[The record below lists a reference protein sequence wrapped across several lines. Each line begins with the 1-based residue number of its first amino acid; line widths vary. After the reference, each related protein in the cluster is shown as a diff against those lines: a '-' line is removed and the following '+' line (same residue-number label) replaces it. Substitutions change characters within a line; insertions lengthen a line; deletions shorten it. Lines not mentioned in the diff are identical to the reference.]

1 MGVRFRTD
9 PRMRAQCTGMALDP
23 HLPSQLAFGL
33 ILAGGLYLFISE
45 RLRVDVTAMLILLA
59 LVLTGV
65 LDGKQALSGFASE
78 PAIIVAAV
86 FVISGALAATGITEQ
101 LGAWIGRVAG
111 KHEWRTI
118 AVVMPAVAL
127 LAAFTHHVMVT
138 AMMLPLLLRHAR
150 DRQLPAS
157 RLLMPMSLAA
167 SLGTTLTLVSAPAFL
182 LANDM
187 LQRAGTEGL
196 GIFSITPIGIA
207 LVLFGT
213 AYMLLARWLL
223 PRRSGER
230 GDDGY
235 LRLDRYRTE
244 LLIVKD
250 SRWSTRPLAELQ
262 KTLGERFRIRGW
274 LRDGK
279 PRNDLTAAS
288 PLLAGDVLLVETA
301 ADELLSLHDDAGLDL
316 NAIARFGAAA
326 SGEGA
331 PQLVQA
337 VVAPGSEFIGHSIRE
352 LDFARRFHVV
362 IAGLWRRDGDV
373 ADRLSDARL
382 REGDLLVLYGRPSR
396 FSDLAAH
403 HGFLMLVPF
412 AGEAKRRLRAPLAL
426 MILGATILAAATE
439 WLPAPLAFL
448 FGAVAMVATRCVD
461 INQAYREIDVR
472 IFVMI
477 AGVIPLGI
485 AMEQTG
491 TADLL
496 ARGLSQLVAGWPALP
511 ILLVMFTAAALLTQV
526 MSDAATTVLLG
537 PVAIALAKTLDLP
550 PTPFVVCTALGAVVA
565 FLTPIGH
572 HGNLLILGPG
582 QYRFGDFLR
591 IGLPLTVLIALV
603 SAWMAR
609 WLWLGGPLLP
619 HFGG

>member
-1 MGVRFRTD
+1 
-9 PRMRAQCTGMALDP
+9 MAFDP

-45 RLRVDVTAMLILLA
+45 KLRVDVTAMLILLA

-65 LDGKQALSGFASE
+65 LDSKQALSGFASE

-86 FVISGALAATGITEQ
+86 FVISGALAATGVSEHI
-101 LGAWIGRVAG
+101 GAWIGRAG
-111 KHEWRTI
+111 GRQEWRTI

-138 AMMLPLLLRHAR
+138 AMMLPLLLKHAR

-187 LQRAGTEGL
+187 LQRAGAEGL

-207 LVLFGT
+207 LVVFGT
-213 AYMLLARWLL
+213 GYMLVARWLL
-223 PRRSGER
+223 PKRNGEG
-230 GDDGY
+230 GDDDY
-235 LRLDRYRTE
+235 LRLGRFRTE
-244 LLIVKD
+244 VLVVPGGQ
-250 SRWSTRPLAELQ
+250 WATRSLADMQ
-262 KTLGERFRIRGW
+262 KAIGKSVHVQGW
-274 LRDGK
+274 LRDG
-279 PRNDLTAAS
+279 RRRDDLTAAS
-288 PLLAGDVLLVETA
+288 PLLAGDILLVEA
-301 ADELLSLHDDAGLDL
+301 GADELMSLHDDPGLDL
-316 NAIARFGAAA
+316 NAIARFGDTLTD
-326 SGEGA
+326 EGK
-331 PQLVQA
+331 PQLVQT
-337 VVAPGSEFIGHSIRE
+337 VVAPGSEFIGRSIRE
-352 LDFARRFHVV
+352 LDFSRQFHAV
-362 IAGLWRRDGDV
+362 IVGLWRHAGQV
-373 ADRLSDARL
+373 AERLSDARL
-382 REGDLLVLYGRPSR
+382 REGDLLVLWGKPAR
-396 FSDLAAH
+396 FAELATH
-403 HGFLMLVPF
+403 HGFLLLAPF

-426 MILGATILAAATE
+426 AILGATILAAATE

-448 FGAVAMVATRCVD
+448 LGAVAMVATRCID
-461 INQAYREIDVR
+461 IQQAYREIDVR

-496 ARGLSQLVAGWPALP
+496 AKSLS
-511 ILLVMFTAAALLTQV
+511 
-526 MSDAATTVLLG
+526 
-537 PVAIALAKTLDLP
+537 VAISLAQVLDMP

-591 IGLPLTVLIALV
+591 IGLPLTVVIGMT

-619 HFGG
+619 FN

>member
-1 MGVRFRTD
+1 MD
-9 PRMRAQCTGMALDP
+9 LPP
-23 HLPSQLAFGL
+23 HLLQQLSFGL
-33 ILAGGLYLFISE
+33 VLVGGLYLFISE

-65 LDGKQALSGFASE
+65 LDSKQALSGFASE

-86 FVISGALAATGITEQ
+86 FVISGALAATGISER
-101 LGAWIGRVAG
+101 LGAWVGRAG
-111 KHEWRTI
+111 GHGEARTI
-118 AVVMPAVAL
+118 AVVMPMVSL

-150 DRQLPAS
+150 DRKLPAS

-182 LANDM
+182 LASDQ
-187 LQRAGTEGL
+187 LQRAGAEGL

-207 LVLFGT
+207 LVVVGT
-213 AYMLLARWLL
+213 LYMLVARWLL

-230 GDDGY
+230 NDEDY

-250 SRWSTRPLAELQ
+250 GRWCTRPMSDLQ
-262 KTLGERFRIRGW
+262 KALGSRFRMLGW
-274 LRDGK
+274 LRDGQ
-279 PRNDLTAAS
+279 RRHDLTAAS
-288 PLLAGDVLLVETA
+288 PLLADDILLVEAA
-301 ADELLSLHDDAGLDL
+301 ADELLSLHEDPGLDL
-316 NAIARFGAAA
+316 NAIARFGDALD
-326 SGEGA
+326 GEGD

-337 VVAPGSEFIGHSIRE
+337 VVAPGSEFIGRSIRE
-352 LDFARRFHVV
+352 LDFSRQFHAVV
-362 IAGLWRRDGDV
+362 AGLWRRGADM

-382 REGDLLVLYGRPSR
+382 REGDLLVLWGRPSR
-396 FSDLAAH
+396 FAELAAH

-426 MILGATILAAATE
+426 TILGLTILAAATE

-448 FGAVAMVATRCVD
+448 LGAVAMVVTRCVD
-461 INQAYREIDVR
+461 IEQAYRGIDVR

-496 ARGLSQLVAGWPALP
+496 AQGLSHLVSGWPPLL
-511 ILLVMFTAAALLTQV
+511 ILLVMFGVAALLTQV
-526 MSDAATTVLLG
+526 MSDAATTALLG
-537 PVAIALAKTLDLP
+537 PVAIALAQLLDLP

-591 IGLPLTVLIALV
+591 IGLPLTTAVALV

-609 WLWLGGPLLP
+609 WLWLDGPFLP
-619 HFGG
+619 TLQ

>member
-1 MGVRFRTD
+1 MIAAFARR
-9 PRMRAQCTGMALDP
+9 RMDAGTMRGMTLDP

-33 ILAGGLYLFISE
+33 ILAGGLYLFITE
-45 RLRVDVTAMLILLA
+45 KLRVDVTAMLILLA

-86 FVISGALAATGITEQ
+86 FVISGALAATGISER
-101 LGAWIGRVAG
+101 LGAWIGRAAG
-111 KHEWRTI
+111 GREWRTI

-182 LANDM
+182 LASDM
-187 LQRAGTEGL
+187 LQRAGAESL
-196 GIFSITPIGIA
+196 GILSITPIGIA
-207 LVLFGT
+207 LVVVGT

-223 PRRSGER
+223 PKRSGEH
-230 GDDGY
+230 GDDDY

-244 LLIVKD
+244 LVIVKD
-250 SRWSTRPLAELQ
+250 GRWSTRPLVELQ
-262 KTLGERFRIRGW
+262 KALGARFHLHGW
-274 LRDGK
+274 LRDGV
-279 PRNDLTAAS
+279 RRDDLTASS
-288 PLLAGDVLLVETA
+288 PLLAGDLLLVEAA
-301 ADELLSLHDDAGLDL
+301 ADELLSLHDDPGLDL
-316 NAIARFGAAA
+316 DAIARFGARLD
-326 SGEGA
+326 GEGEA
-331 PQLVQA
+331 QLVQA
-337 VVAPGSEFIGHSIRE
+337 VVAPGSEFIGRSIRE
-352 LDFARRFHVV
+352 LDFARQFHAV
-362 IAGLWRRDGDV
+362 IAGLWRRGGN
-373 ADRLSDARL
+373 ADAGRMSDARL

-396 FSDLAAH
+396 FAELAAH
-403 HGFLMLVPF
+403 HGFLLLVPF

-426 MILGATILAAATE
+426 AILGLTIVAAATE

-448 FGAVAMVATRCVD
+448 FGAVAVVATRCVD
-461 INQAYREIDVR
+461 IEQAYRGIDVR

-496 ARGLSQLVAGWPALP
+496 AQGLSHVVEHWPPLA
-511 ILLVMFTAAALLTQV
+511 ILLVMFGVAALLTQV
-526 MSDAATTVLLG
+526 MSDAATTALLG
-537 PVAIALAKTLDLP
+537 PVAIALAQVLDLP

-619 HFGG
+619 HFG

>member
-1 MGVRFRTD
+1 MDVHQILF
-9 PRMRAQCTGMALDP
+9 L
-23 HLPSQLAFGL
+23 L
-33 ILAGGLYLFISE
+33 ILAGALYLFISE
-45 RLRVDVTAMLILLA
+45 RLRVDVTAMVVLLA
-59 LVLTGV
+59 LVLSGV
-65 LDGKQALSGFASE
+65 LKPDQALSGFASE

-86 FVISGALAATGITEQ
+86 FVISGGLAATGITER
-101 LGAWIGRVAG
+101 LGLWIGHAAGNSEARAVA
-111 KHEWRTI
+111 
-118 AVVMPAVAL
+118 VLMPAVAT

-138 AMMLPLLLRHAR
+138 AMMLPITLRHAR
-150 DRQLPAS
+150 ERNLPAS

-182 LANDM
+182 LASD
-187 LQRAGTEGL
+187 LIERSGGKGL

-207 LVLFGT
+207 LIVVGMV
-213 AYMLLARWLL
+213 YMQLTRWLL
-223 PRRSGER
+223 PKRSGTH
-230 GDDGY
+230 GDDDY

-244 LLIVKD
+244 LLVVEG
-250 SRWSTRPLAELQ
+250 SRWSTRPLSELQ
-262 KTLGERFRIRGW
+262 KAQGDRFRLRGW

-279 PRNDLTAAS
+279 PRDDLGDSS
-288 PLLAGDVLLVETA
+288 PLLAGDVLLVEAA
-301 ADELLSLHDDAGLDL
+301 ADELKSLHDDPGLDL
-316 NAIARFGAAA
+316 NAIARFGN
-326 SGEGA
+326 SLDGEGE
-331 PQLVQA
+331 PELVQA
-337 VVAPGSEFIGHSIRE
+337 VVAPGSEFIGRSIRE
-352 LDFARRFHVV
+352 LDFSRQFKAV
-362 IAGLWRRDGDV
+362 IVGLWRRRGEIGE
-373 ADRLSDARL
+373 RLGNARL
-382 REGDLLVLYGRPSR
+382 RDGDLLVLYGRPSH

-426 MILGATILAAATE
+426 VILGLTILAAAFE

-461 INQAYREIDVR
+461 IEQAYRQIDVR

-491 TADLL
+491 TARLL
-496 ARGLSQLVAGWPALP
+496 ANGLLHVVAHWPALGV
-511 ILLVMFTAAALLTQV
+511 LLVMFSAAALLTQIL
-526 MSDAATTVLLG
+526 SDAATTVLLG
-537 PVAIALAKTLDLP
+537 PIAVSLAHSLGLP
-550 PTPFVVCTALGAVVA
+550 ATPFVVCTALGAVVA

-591 IGLPLTVLIALV
+591 VGLPLTIVIALV

-609 WLWLGGPLLP
+609 WLWLGGALLP
-619 HFGG
+619 TYG